1 MSYEGERPRPPSIAI
16 IVLLIAAFLG
26 ACVLLGVIAYLTRSG
41 PSSQPPAPRTAV
53 RLSGDGTMNSESFHL
68 GGAYGVT
75 WLATDKSGVGC
86 EQRAILRSTN
96 NIASLAESLGYGLV
110 SKDDSKSYANE
121 LYLASTDYY
130 VAVSS
135 TCSWTFTF
143 TPH

>member
-1 MSYEGERPRPPSIAI
+1 MIYEGKRQSPPSFAI

-26 ACVLLGVIAYLTRSG
+26 ACVLLGVIAYLNRSG
-41 PSSQPPAPRTAV
+41 PSSRPPAPRTIV
-53 RLSGDGTMNSESFHL
+53 RLSGDGTMNTESFHL

-75 WLATDKSGVGC
+75 WFATDKSGVGC
-86 EQRAILRSTN
+86 EHRAILRSTD

-110 SKDDSKSYANE
+110 SKNDSKWYYGD